1 MWLDGLAELLNK
13 LGVVLAEDGVG
24 LRREG
29 GKEERAERSSASRSR
44 NQSSKP
50 GDLEAE
56 GRRGTTGNRDFKKY
70 DDLEDVMCF
79 SGAHLHRGEK

>member
-1 MWLDGLAELLNK
+1 MWLDGQAELLNK

-50 GDLEAE
+50 GDFGS
-56 GRRGTTGNRDFKKY
+56 GRATGDNRQQGLQK
-70 DDLEDVMCF
+70 V
-79 SGAHLHRGEK
+79 R